1 MMVAV
6 ALVAASVAQAV
17 EVNGG
22 AACAALAEDRARLD
36 CYDGL
41 FREAAGPTV
50 APGAAASAAAAA
62 APAGASGASAGASG
76 ASAGAPS
83 ADASGG
89 ARASSPGAAP
99 GETLPS
105 PSTSAAGDA
114 LAPASPPAV
123 DRRGPFRE
131 YSLGLGMAHSWEI
144 TPDSRSSRF
153 AVRTYEENY
162 VLPLRYTSSI
172 NHAPFSPTQGVFPDR
187 PGYRNEDVALQIS
200 LRAKVAR
207 GLLQDNDGIW
217 LAYKQSSAWQ
227 LWDAVDSRPFRNT
240 DYQPEILYVAPVS
253 ARLANLPGGWS
264 LRMIQ
269 AGLVH
274 QSNGQSDPL
283 SRSWNRLQFR
293 VGADNGRWGGMLGAL
308 YRLPDGSDDNPD
320 LVEHIGSL
328 EAKAGMGLGYSRFT
342 LTARINPDRLSRGSV
357 QLGLSHPI
365 YHDDPAGLRWYLQ
378 LFSGYGQTLLDY
390 NVRQQSVGVGVMLF
404 QF

>member
-6 ALVAASVAQAV
+6 ALAAASAAQAV
-17 EVNGG
+17 EVSGG
-22 AACAALAEDRARLD
+22 SACAAVAEERARLD

-41 FREAAGPTV
+41 FRGTAAPAAGAAAEAAPV
-50 APGAAASAAAAA
+50 SSALSPALAVPPAPAVPPAAAASAA
-62 APAGASGASAGASG
+62 PVGPVPGEAS
-76 ASAGAPS
+76 ASAGAPP
-83 ADASGG
+83 A
-89 ARASSPGAAP
+89 
-99 GETLPS
+99 
-105 PSTSAAGDA
+105 A
-114 LAPASPPAV
+114 LALPPA
-123 DRRGPFRE
+123 DQRGPFRE

-162 VLPLRYTSSI
+162 VLPFRYTSSV
-172 NHAPFSPTQGVFPDR
+172 NHTPFSPTQGIAQDR
-187 PGYRNEDVALQIS
+187 AGYVHQDVALQLS

-207 GLLQDNDGIW
+207 GVLQDNDGIW

-227 LWDAVDSRPFRNT
+227 LWDAADSRPFRNT
-240 DYQPEILYVAPVS
+240 DYQPEILYVAPVPE
-253 ARLANLPGGWS
+253 RFANLPGGWQ
-264 LRMIQ
+264 LRMVQ
-269 AGLVH
+269 AGFVH

-293 VGADNGRWGGMLGAL
+293 VGADNGRWGGMLGAM
-308 YRLPDGSDDNPD
+308 YRLPDSSDDNPD
-320 LVEHIGSL
+320 LVDHIGTL

-342 LTARINPDRLSRGSV
+342 LTTRLNPERLSRGSV

-365 YHDDPAGLRWYLQ
+365 YRDDPAGLRWYLQ

-390 NVRQQSVGVGVMLF
+390 NVRQHSVGVGVMLF